1 MTTNGLE
8 TNFFSRTLS
17 SRSPE
22 YIDDFT
28 CRQKTSSKIQS
39 FGFFYKKG
47 EVQSF
52 NKMHPVFSYSEKNP
66 SNSQKNPENSKN
78 YVIKKSKENISRRSS
93 KGEERNFA
101 VFCVKDNRRQKVPP
115 KLMEQSSNVF

>member
-1 MTTNGLE
+1 ME

-22 YIDDFT
+22 YRDDFT

-39 FGFFYKKG
+39 FGFFYKKE

-66 SNSQKNPENSKN
+66 SNSQKNPEDSENN
-78 YVIKKSKENISRRSS
+78 ATKKRKENVVVVVVKER
-93 KGEERNFA
+93 EEILQCF
-101 VFCVKDNRRQKVPP
+101 V
-115 KLMEQSSNVF
+115 